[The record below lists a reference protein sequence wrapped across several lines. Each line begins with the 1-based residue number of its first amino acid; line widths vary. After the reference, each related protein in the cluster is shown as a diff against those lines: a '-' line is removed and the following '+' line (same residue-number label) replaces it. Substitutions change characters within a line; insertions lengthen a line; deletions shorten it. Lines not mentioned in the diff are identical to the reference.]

1 MKADGGFVWVMAYSD
16 DDGHESP
23 TDSRRGAG
31 RGDLWSYKTVD
42 GRFVFRLEHSRDDDD
57 ELFSRYVAKANL
69 SHVLIRKKTICV
81 FGKSPRF
88 FYLAQYRRT
97 HECWT
102 AGDGLPL

>member
-57 ELFSRYVAKANL
+57 EVFSRYVAKANL

-88 FYLAQYRRT
+88 FLSCTIPKDSRMLDR
-97 HECWT
+97 W
-102 AGDGLPL
+102 